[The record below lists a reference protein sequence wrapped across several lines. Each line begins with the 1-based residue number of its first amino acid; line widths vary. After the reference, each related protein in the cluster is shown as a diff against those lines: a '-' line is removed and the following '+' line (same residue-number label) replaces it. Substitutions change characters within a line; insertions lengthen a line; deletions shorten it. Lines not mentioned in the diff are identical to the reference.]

1 MVSEDPTVSLSLL
14 QKNINH
20 NVCILFFLI
29 CASTSIGISQNP
41 TPFTCTEQFY
51 VVRGGNEIALASIDP
66 SNSNI
71 RYDLVAA
78 STIYTNMSIGF
89 NPADGLIY
97 GVCNFRKEMFR
108 VGANGVFEQLINL
121 NLSASED
128 IISAEVLEFGKYLGV
143 FVSSNEVDQ
152 ELLLIDLQSGNFD
165 TQTQSQTVDGFL
177 SDFAQDPYQ
186 PSVIFGFDR
195 RDGNPV
201 RYDRSTRMISNF
213 PPIDGNN
220 FMEGIAFDAFGD
232 VYAFGAVEGGIA
244 SGLFLLNQQTNVF
257 NRLATGPETF
267 ITDVASCPYTLSL
280 RNESSL
286 LLAFPCDTVEFSLTI
301 ANASRQ
307 SVGNQTLEL
316 NFPENFEIVD
326 VIHDGNVSN
335 ISINDDKELEIKNII
350 PRRGLDTITVLAVL
364 GNLEQGDFFAEA
376 SLTSSSGIINA
387 DDPNTIPRPDPT
399 RIRVRAVNDEELTQE
414 WFICIGDSIQ
424 LDARP
429 FGSSFIWEDGS
440 GDGLFTVSSPGTYLV
455 TALSGCESFEI
466 SFEVETATCP
476 FSIAVAHSIIP
487 NESLRCSEVE
497 FQYIIENDSGVS
509 QSNVSFSD
517 EMPPG
522 FTIIAVDSNAIGGVL
537 MEELLPDRIMIENA
551 VLKPGINSIIL
562 RVEVGDILPGTYS
575 NVAILEGLQESI
587 GPNRVSFDPD
597 IPGLDSTRIEVLGT
611 VADTIFVDV
620 PLCNNSA
627 VSLDGTPFGVDFQ
640 WFDGSNQS
648 FVEVDQLGMYELE
661 VFSGCENSYVFFNV
675 IEAENVDINING
687 GTTQVVN
694 LGDSIQLIAGVQSD
708 SSDFTFNWID
718 PSGVSAS
725 CLDCL
730 NPTVFPLQTTTFTLI
745 ADNGTCRDSSTVTIV
760 VDKTRRL
767 YIPDAFAPNSTIGNE
782 RFSIESP
789 QFLEILAFNIFD
801 RWGNQL
807 FHGATDDIRNNQIY
821 WDGNTE
827 NGDALGGIYYWTASL
842 RFLDNEVESFDG
854 EVLLLR

>member
-1 MVSEDPTVSLSLL
+1 M
-14 QKNINH
+14 
-20 NVCILFFLI
+20 
-29 CASTSIGISQNP
+29 A
-41 TPFTCTEQFY
+41 
-51 VVRGGNEIALASIDP
+51 
-66 SNSNI
+66 
-71 RYDLVAA
+71 
-78 STIYTNMSIGF
+78 IGF
-89 NPADGLIY
+89 NPSDGLIY
-97 GVCNFRKEMFR
+97 GVCNFRKELFR
-108 VGANGVFEQLINL
+108 VGANGVFEQLKDL

-128 IISAEVLEFGKYLGV
+128 IISADVLEFGKYLGV
-143 FVSSNEVDQ
+143 FISTNEVDQ
-152 ELLLIDLQSGNFD
+152 ELLLIDLQSGNYD
-165 TQTQSQTVDGFL
+165 SQTQTQTVNGFL

-195 RDGNPV
+195 GDGNPV

-220 FMEGIAFDAFGD
+220 FMEGIAYDAFGD

-267 ITDVASCPYTLSL
+267 ITDVAACPYTLSL
-280 RNESSL
+280 RNEANL
-286 LLAFPCDTVEFSLTI
+286 QLAFPCDTVQYTLII

-316 NFPENFEIVD
+316 NFPENFEIAD
-326 VIHDGNVSN
+326 VIHDGNVSD
-335 ISINDDKELEIKNII
+335 ISIRDNKELEIKNLI
-350 PRRGLDTITVLAVL
+350 PRRGLDTISVLAVL

-376 SLTSSSGIINA
+376 SLTSSSGSIINA
-387 DDPNTIPRPDPT
+387 DDPNTIPKPDPT
-399 RIRVRAVNDEELTQE
+399 RIRVRQVNDEELSQE
-414 WFICIGDSIQ
+414 WFFCIGDSIQ

-429 FGSSFIWEDGS
+429 FGSSFIWQDGS
-440 GDGLFTVSSPGTYLV
+440 ANGLFTVSSPGTYSV

-466 SFEVETATCP
+466 TFEVETATCP
-476 FSIAVAHSIIP
+476 FSIAVAHSIVP

-497 FQYIIENDSGVS
+497 FHYIIENDSGVS

-522 FTIIAVDSNAIGGVL
+522 FTIIAVDTNAIGGVL

-551 VLKPGINSIIL
+551 ELKPGFNTIIL

-597 IPGLDSTRIEVLGT
+597 IPGLDSTRIEILGT

-620 PLCNNSA
+620 PLCNNS
-627 VSLDGTPFGVDFQ
+627 VVNLDGSQYGVDFR
-640 WFDGSNQS
+640 WFDGSSQS
-648 FVEVDQLGMYELE
+648 IVEIDQLGMYELE

-675 IEAENVDINING
+675 MEAENVTIDIG
-687 GTTQVVN
+687 GETTQVVN
-694 LGDSIQLIAGVQSD
+694 LGDSLQLIAAVASD
-708 SSDFTFNWID
+708 SSDFTFTWID
-718 PSGVSAS
+718 TSGVSAS

-730 NPTVFPLQTTTFTLI
+730 DPIVFPLQTTTFTLI
-745 ADNGTCRDSSTVTIV
+745 ADNGMCIDSSQITVA

-767 YIPDAFAPNSTIGNE
+767 FIPDAFAPSSIIGNE

-789 QFLEILAFNIFD
+789 QFLEILDFNIFD
-801 RWGNQL
+801 HLGNKL
-807 FHGATDDIRNNQIY
+807 FSGSTENIRMNQIF
-821 WDGNTE
+821 WDGSTD
-827 NGDALGGIYYWTASL
+827 NGNALGGVYYWSANL
-842 RFLDNEVESFDG
+842 RFLDNEVESFVG